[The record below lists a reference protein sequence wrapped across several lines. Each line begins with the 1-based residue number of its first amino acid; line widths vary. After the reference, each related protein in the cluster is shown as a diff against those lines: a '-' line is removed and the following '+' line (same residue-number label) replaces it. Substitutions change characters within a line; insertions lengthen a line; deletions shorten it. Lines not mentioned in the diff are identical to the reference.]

1 MTLNFL
7 DLYNECASQPW
18 SMYDA
23 EAESMDDLEGALKIS
38 INKALS
44 YLWNLCDWSFRYV
57 DMTINLTTGRANYA
71 MPDGLIAKTTIRNKE
86 KHCVKYG
93 KTFLDY
99 IDDYEIRDEKVGAP
113 EYFFKKG
120 ENIYI
125 YPTPDKAYKLN
136 LTYMLAP
143 YGLDNEGAYIYELKE
158 EDDYINIPEKYEAMF
173 KNCLISL
180 AMMYAIAEETDEN
193 YSSYK
198 RQYNDALMVLMD
210 YCKDDVVD
218 KRVII

>member
-38 INKALS
+38 INKAMS
-44 YLWNLCDWSFRYV
+44 YLWNLCDWSFRYT
-57 DMTINLTTGRANYA
+57 DTILSLRAGRTTYPA
-71 MPDGLIAKTTIRNKE
+71 PDGLIARQSIN
-86 KHCVKYG
+86 G
-93 KTFLDY
+93 KQVYCLRYENRFLDY
-99 IDDYEIRDEKVGAP
+99 IDDYETREQKEGEP
-113 EYFFKKG
+113 EYFYKKG

-125 YPTPDKAYKLN
+125 YPTPDKSYSVNMSYL
-136 LTYMLAP
+136 LMP
-143 YGLDNEGAYIYELKE
+143 YGSNIEGEYIYELKE

-193 YSSYK
+193 YSSYEK
-198 RQYNDALMVLMD
+198 QYNDALMILMD

-218 KRVII
+218 KRVVF

>member
-44 YLWNLCDWSFRYV
+44 YLWNLCDWSFRYT
-57 DMTINLTTGRANYA
+57 DMTLNIRAGKKNYSA
-71 MPDGLIAKTTIRNKE
+71 PDGLIARQSINNTQEHCIKYNNK
-86 KHCVKYG
+86 
-93 KTFLDY
+93 FLDY
-99 IDDYEIRDEKVGAP
+99 IEDYDIREEKEGEP
-113 EYFFKKG
+113 EGFFKRG

-125 YPTPDKAYKLN
+125 YPTPDKAYKLE
-136 LTYMLAP
+136 LTYLLMP
-143 YGLDNEGAYIYELKE
+143 YGLNEEGEHIYELKE

-193 YSSYK
+193 YSSYE

-218 KRVII
+218 KRIII

>member
-23 EAESMDDLEGALKIS
+23 EAESIDDLEGALKIS

-44 YLWNLCDWSFRYV
+44 HLWNLHDWSFRYTEMKLNV
-57 DMTINLTTGRANYA
+57 TQGRNNYST
-71 MPDGLIAKTTIRNKE
+71 PDGIIAEKVINKTK

-93 KTFLDY
+93 KKFLEY
-99 IDDYEIRDEKVGAP
+99 VEDYETKEDKVGQP
-113 EYFFKKG
+113 EGFYKKG
-120 ENIYI
+120 ESLYI
-125 YPTPDKAYKLN
+125 YPTPDKAYRIDI
-136 LTYMLAP
+136 TYLLMP
-143 YGLDNEGAYIYELKE
+143 YALSEEGEYLYELKN
-158 EDDYINIPEKYEAMF
+158 EDDYVNIPEKYEAMF

-193 YSSYK
+193 YSSYE

-210 YCKDDVVD
+210 YCKEGIED

>member
-1 MTLNFL
+1 MTLTLL

-23 EAESMDDLEGALKIS
+23 EAESIDDLEGALKIS

-44 YLWNLCDWSFRYV
+44 HIWNLHDWSFRYT
-57 DMTINLTTGRANYA
+57 DMKLNMTKGRKSYST
-71 MPDGLIAKTTIRNKE
+71 PDGIIAETVIDKKT
-86 KHCVKYG
+86 KHCVKYN
-93 KTFLDY
+93 KKFLDY
-99 IDDYEIRDEKVGAP
+99 VDDYEVKEEKAGEP
-113 EYFFKKG
+113 EGFYKKG
-120 ENIYI
+120 EQLYF
-125 YPTPDKAYKLN
+125 YPTPDQSYQVEI
-136 LTYMLAP
+136 TYLLMP
-143 YGLDNEGAYIYELKE
+143 YGLDEEGAYVYELKN
-158 EDDYINIPEKYEAMF
+158 EDDYVNIPEKYEAMF

-193 YSSYK
+193 YSSYE

-210 YCKDDVVD
+210 YCKDSIED